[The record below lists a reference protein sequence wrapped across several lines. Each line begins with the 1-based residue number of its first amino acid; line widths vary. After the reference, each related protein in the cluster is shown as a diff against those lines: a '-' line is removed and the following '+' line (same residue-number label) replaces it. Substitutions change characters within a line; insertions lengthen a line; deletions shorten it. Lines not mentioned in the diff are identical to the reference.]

1 VSTGITTMVGY
12 GLVFH
17 DDSHGWLCEEV
28 RDDLDYEYVV
38 PWMQCI
44 DEDDPDSLH
53 QHLLR
58 YLLHNLP
65 EAAPG
70 DEILD
75 WSEDELNDLL
85 EERTGLKVESFGYEW
100 SRTAVVSVKSENFYG
115 YTPGVL
121 TEETVTV
128 TPSEKRWIAWVAEV
142 SRVTLLDKPGL
153 KILVSYG

>member
-1 VSTGITTMVGY
+1 MSTGITTMVGY
-12 GLVFH
+12 GLVLYS
-17 DDSHGWLCEEV
+17 DNTGWLAEEV

-38 PWMQCI
+38 PWMQCV
-44 DEDDPDSLH
+44 DEDSSDSTR

-75 WSEDELNDLL
+75 WSEEDLNDLL
-85 EERTGLKVESFGYEW
+85 DERTGLRVVTFGYEW
-100 SRTAVVSVKSENFYG
+100 GRIAVVSVKSENFYG

-128 TPSEKRWIAWVAEV
+128 TPPEKRWIDWVSEV